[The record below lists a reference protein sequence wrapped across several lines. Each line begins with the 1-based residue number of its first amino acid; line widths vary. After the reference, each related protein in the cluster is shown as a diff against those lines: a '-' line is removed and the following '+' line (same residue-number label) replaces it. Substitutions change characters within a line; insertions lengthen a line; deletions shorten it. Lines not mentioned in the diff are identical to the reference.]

1 MPAST
6 STNPPS
12 TITDGKLH
20 RRNSW
25 PKASAP
31 SASSSGASREEPAS
45 SRPQVIGWS
54 RDSEVIV
61 QQQGSIYAQQMRCT
75 ILSGPAAACE
85 NNDGAIATM
94 ACKTELRCTKMA
106 LSFKPVEH
114 PRKEDARR
122 EHAPRSWAKNVHSKK
137 AGRANVMRGR
147 RDLNGAVNMNR
158 HAQLA

>member
-12 TITDGKLH
+12 TITAGSR

-75 ILSGPAAACE
+75 ILSGRPAAACE